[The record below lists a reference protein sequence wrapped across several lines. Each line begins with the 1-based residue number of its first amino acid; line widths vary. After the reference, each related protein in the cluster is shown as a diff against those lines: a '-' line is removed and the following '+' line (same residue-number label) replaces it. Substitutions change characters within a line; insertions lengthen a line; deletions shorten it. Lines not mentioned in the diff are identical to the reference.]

1 VPRTASLD
9 PTTRQL
15 LLSPCTFP
23 DGSSAWLH
31 PQLADASPSFN
42 DTAYQAQFPLPA
54 ELYGPAQLHSLDG
67 DGLLQQAQLAD
78 ANTHAWENVTHTE
91 YSKWMLQVRQQLPY
105 QGGTALLQDSLLAF
119 KPCVPWRP
127 VRRCCMN

>member
-1 VPRTASLD
+1 LD
-9 PTTRQL
+9 PTTRQP

-31 PQLADASPSFN
+31 PQLADASPAFN
-42 DTAYQAQFPLPA
+42 DTAYLGQFPLPA
-54 ELYGPAQLHSLDG
+54 ELYGLAQLHSLDG

-91 YSKWMLQVRQQLPY
+91 YSKWMLQV
-105 QGGTALLQDSLLAF
+105 SHWLAGCTEQRGCAAGIRACRRVLF
-119 KPCVPWRP
+119 QVPAHTH
-127 VRRCCMN
+127 V